1 MECFSTKV
9 KESTKSLIDWGGMM
23 NEAAQNAGKE
33 IGQLQQL
40 YTAVNNV
47 NLKQEDRRAAYAKMQ
62 EMYPSLLQNMSY
74 EEAIAGGL
82 AKKYQ
87 ELQKAIMG
95 KYIIQAS
102 EGAISKLGQELFE
115 VESALNG
122 INESLEGSAN
132 LQGALAK
139 IGKDG
144 FTNKETV
151 EFQKGFKKSL
161 DGKKKAIEDGFKSLS
176 DFQQKIKEK
185 YGVADV
191 VADATG
197 SGGGTSESKDDKE
210 FAKLQK
216 QQAAREKAL
225 EDHLKKIKEK
235 IVNLRFELEQNEKTA
250 DEQER
255 ARLLKKYEELLAE
268 AAGFHA
274 QTLELEELKQKE
286 LEQFAARAGKK
297 WLRINVDFHK
307 ENLAASKEAITNI
320 RKHAEK
326 SLEVVERLRKK
337 LIDDMQTSYD
347 NAVKNQ
353 LDKQEARKRGA
364 LDGLSMLS
372 SIYSQI
378 NDLQN
383 QKDKTQLDI
392 ELKRNEDRKASF
404 ENLLRRKVLSQTQY
418 DREIA
423 KIDAVSD
430 KRKAEYEE
438 KAARRRK
445 RSAYMQ
451 AIVNA
456 ALGIT
461 QIWSTYAAAPYV
473 AAVLTALEVAA
484 TGIQIA
490 AIAGSEVPT
499 GRKGLII
506 DGPSHEGGGVDLVNN
521 KTGKRMAN
529 VEGGEPLLVLSK
541 NTYANNKR
549 VIDDLFHSSQTK
561 MAKAL
566 YRNGTVVL
574 LPSTSAVFCRHLP
587 KVAWCKCKMNLPTDS
602 PV

>member
-1 MECFSTKV
+1 MGAIGNNGEFLRGKMKDAGEAVQETSEITSAFALKNVTLGATIEKLGKEFNRMVTSPGVINFLKSAVEGTLEMIKSLRQLPEWIERNRTMIILLAGAIGIYTRAKIAKMVVDAKDYIVLTAMYAQDKAILIITGLKTVATRAYSTAVQLMTGQITIATIATRIFNGVAMSAAGIVGIVITVLTTAAAIWSAFSTKV

-40 YTAVNNV
+40 YAAVNNV

-176 DFQQKIKEK
+176 DFQQKIKEN
-185 YGVADV
+185 YGVAD
-191 VADATG
+191 AIKGATD
-197 SGGGTSESKDDKE
+197 GGGTGERKDDTE
-210 FAKLQK
+210 LAKLKDK
-216 QQAAREKAL
+216 QIAREKAL
-225 EDHLKKIKEK
+225 EDHLKRIKDK

-255 ARLLKKYEELLAE
+255 ARIFKKYEELLAE
-268 AAGFHA
+268 ATGFHA

-286 LEQFAARAGKK
+286 LEQFATRAGKK

-320 RKHAEK
+320 RKHAEN
-326 SLEVVERLRKK
+326 SLALVERLRKK

-347 NAVKNQ
+347 NAVKKSTRQ
-353 LDKQEARKRGA
+353 TRSPEAWRIRWA
-364 LDGLSMLS
+364 L
-372 SIYSQI
+372 
-378 NDLQN
+378 NA
-383 QKDKTQLDI
+383 I
-392 ELKRNEDRKASF
+392 E
-404 ENLLRRKVLSQTQY
+404 
-418 DREIA
+418 
-423 KIDAVSD
+423 
-430 KRKAEYEE
+430 
-438 KAARRRK
+438 
-445 RSAYMQ
+445 
-451 AIVNA
+451 
-456 ALGIT
+456 
-461 QIWSTYAAAPYV
+461 
-473 AAVLTALEVAA
+473 
-484 TGIQIA
+484 
-490 AIAGSEVPT
+490 
-499 GRKGLII
+499 
-506 DGPSHEGGGVDLVNN
+506 
-521 KTGKRMAN
+521 
-529 VEGGEPLLVLSK
+529 
-541 NTYANNKR
+541 
-549 VIDDLFHSSQTK
+549 
-561 MAKAL
+561 
-566 YRNGTVVL
+566 
-574 LPSTSAVFCRHLP
+574 HL
-587 KVAWCKCKMNLPTDS
+587 
-602 PV
+602 